1 MDEVV
6 QKLPFIP
13 VAAPSITE
21 REGELAQEAARFTLL
36 SIGPYLML
44 WCIKLH

>member
-21 REGELAQEAARFTLL
+21 RKGELAQEAGFTLGAPAIMRSMRGL
-36 SIGPYLML
+36 SG
-44 WCIKLH
+44 